1 MSYRGRGRGGG
12 YNNNYNNSNNYNHGN
27 RNQYSSG
34 SHQQNVDAFV
44 TANQYPIEIMGWNG
58 ASLSECINF
67 ISRKCKVIVS
77 NYSVDSNTGVLKG
90 YVKNESQANTL
101 LDWSGVKFAGQSLR
115 FSKGISNLSSQLG
128 STGGSSSGAGST
140 IETIT
145 QFLKSRYQPEHK
157 MLNLSN
163 VKQDPN
169 LNAQGFFG
177 SISVTSK
184 FFPALMKVAGDLK
197 LDVVSIDLSNN
208 ELQDLQTLTSMA
220 QTFPKLQNLSLQNN
234 QFSRIKVFETWRHKL
249 NFLRELILF
258 NNPIVQTTNPTE
270 IQNIKLELMKS
281 FPRLVVLNG
290 EILRNEQA
298 LESYLSFPF
307 PSQQSMF
314 FQDDDSRNLA
324 TNFIANYIKLWDS
337 NRAELMILYQNESQF
352 SMQVDSSHPYLIDN
366 NSNNS
371 TDFGYYLTNS
381 RNLTRVSSIKARTE
395 KLAVGQ
401 EQIYK
406 AFQKLPKTH
415 HELFEKPDLFSMEA
429 YKFPSLNGIV
439 ITLHGSFDET
449 AQPEV
454 DGSMS
459 STPSGPRGNS
469 RYHSAPKH
477 KRVPFSKKSFDR
489 TFVVIPGPNGSM
501 IVASDLLLIRPFTR
515 TFPWDAESASNAQN
529 PASTTTAA
537 AATVATAANPASVS
551 ATITPTPPPTLQPQ
565 LGQPQV
571 AIPGGVTPSI
581 QVISPTPTAADL
593 PPEVKARLNQMQQE
607 VLVKV
612 LLETKLNINYGLML
626 LEQSNWDYQQA
637 SVNFK
642 NSAASLPRDAFV

>member
-12 YNNNYNNSNNYNHGN
+12 YNNNYNNYNHGN

-58 ASLSECINF
+58 ASSTECINF

-77 NYSVDSNTGVLKG
+77 NYSVDSNSGILKG

-101 LDWSGVKFAGQSLR
+101 MDWSGVKFAGQSLR
-115 FSKGISNLSSQLG
+115 FSKGVSNLSSQMG
-128 STGGSSSGAGST
+128 TSGGSGSGTGST

-145 QFLKSRYQPEHK
+145 QFLKSRYQPELR

-163 VKQDPN
+163 VKQDPS

-177 SISVTSK
+177 SISVSSK
-184 FFPALMKVAGDLK
+184 FFPALMKVADDLK
-197 LDVVSIDLSNN
+197 LDVITVDLSNN

-220 QTFPKLQNLSLQNN
+220 QTFPRLQNLSLQNN
-234 QFSRIKVFETWRHKL
+234 NFSRIKVFETWRHKL

-258 NNPIVQTTNPTE
+258 NNPIVQTNNPTE

-290 EILRNEQA
+290 EVLRNEQA
-298 LESYLSFPF
+298 LNSYLSFPF
-307 PSQQSMF
+307 PAQQSMF

-352 SMQVDSSHPYLIDN
+352 SMQVDSSHPYLIDS

-381 RNLTRVSSIKARTE
+381 RNLTRISSIKARMD
-395 KLAVGQ
+395 KLATGQ

-406 AFQKLPKTH
+406 AFQKLPKTR
-415 HELFEKPDLFSMEA
+415 HELFEKPDLFSMEV
-429 YKFPSLNGIV
+429 YKFPSLNGIT
-439 ITLHGSFDET
+439 ITIHGSFEET

-459 STPSGPRGNS
+459 STPSGPRGGS

-477 KRVPFSKKSFDR
+477 KRIPLSKKSFDR

-501 IVASDLLLIRPFTR
+501 IVASDSLLIRPYTIK
-515 TFPWDAESASNAQN
+515 FPWDAESTANAQN
-529 PASTTTAA
+529 PAVAGAA
-537 AATVATAANPASVS
+537 PAGAATNPATATA
-551 ATITPTPPPTLQPQ
+551 TPTPPPQSQ
-565 LGQPQV
+565 
-571 AIPGGVTPSI
+571 GGVTPSI
-581 QVISPTPTAADL
+581 QVVSPTPTAADL
-593 PPEVKARLNQMQQE
+593 PAEIKARLNQVQQE
-607 VLVKV
+607 ILVKV

>member
-12 YNNNYNNSNNYNHGN
+12 YNNNYNNYNHGN

-44 TANQYPIEIMGWNG
+44 SANQYPIEIMGWNG
-58 ASLSECINF
+58 ASLTECINF

-101 LDWSGVKFAGQSLR
+101 MDWSGVKFAGQPLR
-115 FSKGISNLSSQLG
+115 FSKGVSSLSNQMGGAS
-128 STGGSSSGAGST
+128 GGSNST

-145 QFLKSRYQPEHK
+145 QFLRSRYQPELK

-169 LNAQGFFG
+169 LHAQGFFG

-184 FFPALMKVAGDLK
+184 FFPALMKVADDLK

-234 QFSRIKVFETWRHKL
+234 NFSRIKVFETWRHKL

-258 NNPIVQTTNPTE
+258 NNPIVQTNNPTE

-281 FPRLVVLNG
+281 FPRLIVLNG

-298 LESYLSFPF
+298 LDANLSFPF
-307 PSQQSMF
+307 PPQQSMF
-314 FQDDDSRNLA
+314 FQDDDARNLA

-366 NSNNS
+366 SNS

-381 RNLTRVSSIKARTE
+381 RNLTRVSSVKARMD
-395 KLAVGQ
+395 KLAIGQ

-406 AFQKLPKTH
+406 SFQKLPKTRH
-415 HELFEKPDLFSMEA
+415 ALFDKPDLFSMET
-429 YKFPSLNGIV
+429 YKFPSLNGIM
-439 ITLHGSFDET
+439 ITLHGSFEET

-454 DGSMS
+454 DPNTS
-459 STPSGPRGNS
+459 STPSGPRGGS

-477 KRVPFSKKSFDR
+477 KKIPLSKKSFDR

-501 IVASDLLLIRPFTR
+501 IVASDSLMVRPYT
-515 TFPWDAESASNAQN
+515 TKFPWDARAASAAPLN
-529 PASTTTAA
+529 PAS
-537 AATVATAANPASVS
+537 AANPAT
-551 ATITPTPPPTLQPQ
+551 ATATPTPPPLQPQ
-565 LGQPQV
+565 HPQPQV
-571 AIPGGVTPSI
+571 GIPGGVTPAI
-581 QVISPTPTAADL
+581 QVVSPTPTAADL
-593 PPEVKARLNQMQQE
+593 PPEVKARFNQVQQE

>member
-12 YNNNYNNSNNYNHGN
+12 YNNNYNNYNHGN

-58 ASLSECINF
+58 ASLTECINF

-77 NYSVDSNTGVLKG
+77 NYSVDSNSGILKG

-101 LDWSGVKFAGQSLR
+101 MDWSGVKFAGQSLR
-115 FSKGISNLSSQLG
+115 FSKGVSNLSSQMG
-128 STGGSSSGAGST
+128 TSGGSGSGTGST

-145 QFLKSRYQPEHK
+145 QFLKSRYQPELR

-163 VKQDPN
+163 VKQDPS

-177 SISVTSK
+177 SISVSSK
-184 FFPALMKVAGDLK
+184 FFPALMKVADDLK
-197 LDVVSIDLSNN
+197 LDVITVDLSNN

-220 QTFPKLQNLSLQNN
+220 QTFPRLQNLSLQNN
-234 QFSRIKVFETWRHKL
+234 NFSRIKVFETWRHKL

-258 NNPIVQTTNPTE
+258 NNPIVQTNNPTE

-290 EILRNEQA
+290 EVLRNEQA
-298 LESYLSFPF
+298 LNSYLSFPF
-307 PSQQSMF
+307 PAQQSMF

-352 SMQVDSSHPYLIDN
+352 SMQVDSSHPYLIDS

-381 RNLTRVSSIKARTE
+381 RNLTRISSIKARMD
-395 KLAVGQ
+395 KLATGQ

-406 AFQKLPKTH
+406 AFQKLPKTR
-415 HELFEKPDLFSMEA
+415 HELFEKPDLFSMEV
-429 YKFPSLNGIV
+429 YKFPSLNGIT
-439 ITLHGSFDET
+439 ITIHGSFEET

-459 STPSGPRGNS
+459 STPSGPRGGS

-477 KRVPFSKKSFDR
+477 KRIPLSKKSFDR

-501 IVASDLLLIRPFTR
+501 IVASDSLLIRPYTIK
-515 TFPWDAESASNAQN
+515 FPWDAESTANAQN
-529 PASTTTAA
+529 PAVAGAA
-537 AATVATAANPASVS
+537 PAGAATNPATATA
-551 ATITPTPPPTLQPQ
+551 TPTPPPQSQ
-565 LGQPQV
+565 
-571 AIPGGVTPSI
+571 GGVTPSI
-581 QVISPTPTAADL
+581 QVVSPTPTAADL
-593 PPEVKARLNQMQQE
+593 PAEIKARLNQVQQE
-607 VLVKV
+607 ILVKV

>member
-12 YNNNYNNSNNYNHGN
+12 YNNNYNNYNHGN

-58 ASLSECINF
+58 ASLTECINF

-77 NYSVDSNTGVLKG
+77 NYSVDSNSGILKG

-101 LDWSGVKFAGQSLR
+101 MDWSGVKFAGQSLR
-115 FSKGISNLSSQLG
+115 FSKGVSNLSNQMGTS
-128 STGGSSSGAGST
+128 GGSGSGTGST

-145 QFLKSRYQPEHK
+145 QFLKSRYQPELR

-177 SISVTSK
+177 SISVSSK
-184 FFPALMKVAGDLK
+184 FFPALMKVADDLK
-197 LDVVSIDLSNN
+197 LDVVTVDLSNN
-208 ELQDLQTLTSMA
+208 ELQDLQALTSMA
-220 QTFPKLQNLSLQNN
+220 QAFPKLQNLSLQNN
-234 QFSRIKVFETWRHKL
+234 NFSRIKVFETWRHKL

-258 NNPIVQTTNPTE
+258 NNPIVQTNNPTE

-290 EILRNEQA
+290 EVLRNEQA
-298 LESYLSFPF
+298 LNSYLSFPF
-307 PSQQSMF
+307 PAQQSMF

-352 SMQVDSSHPYLIDN
+352 SMQVDSSHPYLIDS

-381 RNLTRVSSIKARTE
+381 RNLTRISSVKARMD
-395 KLAVGQ
+395 KLAIGQ

-406 AFQKLPKTH
+406 AFQKLPKTR
-415 HELFEKPDLFSMEA
+415 HELFEKPDLFSMEV
-429 YKFPSLNGIV
+429 YKFPSLNGIT
-439 ITLHGSFDET
+439 ITIHGSFDET

-459 STPSGPRGNS
+459 STPSGPRGGS

-477 KRVPFSKKSFDR
+477 KRIPLSKKSFDR

-501 IVASDLLLIRPFTR
+501 IVASDSLLIRPYT
-515 TFPWDAESASNAQN
+515 TKFPWDAESTANAQN
-529 PASTTTAA
+529 PAVAGAA
-537 AATVATAANPASVS
+537 PAGAATNPATATA
-551 ATITPTPPPTLQPQ
+551 TPTPPPQSQ
-565 LGQPQV
+565 
-571 AIPGGVTPSI
+571 GGVTPSI
-581 QVISPTPTAADL
+581 QVVSPTPTAADL
-593 PPEVKARLNQMQQE
+593 PAEIKARLNQVQQE
-607 VLVKV
+607 ILVKV

>member
-12 YNNNYNNSNNYNHGN
+12 YNNNYNNYNHGN

-58 ASLSECINF
+58 ASSTECINF

-77 NYSVDSNTGVLKG
+77 NYSVDSNSGILKG

-101 LDWSGVKFAGQSLR
+101 MDWSGVKFAGQSLR
-115 FSKGISNLSSQLG
+115 FSKGVSNLSSQMG
-128 STGGSSSGAGST
+128 TSGGSGSGTGST

-145 QFLKSRYQPEHK
+145 QFLKSRYQPELR

-163 VKQDPN
+163 VKQDPS

-177 SISVTSK
+177 SISVSSK
-184 FFPALMKVAGDLK
+184 FFPALMKVADDLK
-197 LDVVSIDLSNN
+197 LDVITVDLSNN

-220 QTFPKLQNLSLQNN
+220 QTFPRLQNLSLQNN
-234 QFSRIKVFETWRHKL
+234 NFSRIKVFETWRHKL

-258 NNPIVQTTNPTE
+258 NNPIVQTNNPTE

-290 EILRNEQA
+290 EVLRNEQA
-298 LESYLSFPF
+298 LNSYLSFPF
-307 PSQQSMF
+307 PAQQSMF

-352 SMQVDSSHPYLIDN
+352 SMQVDSSHPYLIDS

-381 RNLTRVSSIKARTE
+381 RNLTRISSIKARMD
-395 KLAVGQ
+395 KLATGQ

-406 AFQKLPKTH
+406 AFQKLPKTR
-415 HELFEKPDLFSMEA
+415 HELFEKPDLFSMEV
-429 YKFPSLNGIV
+429 YKFPSLNGIT
-439 ITLHGSFDET
+439 ITIHGSFEET

-459 STPSGPRGNS
+459 STPSGPRGGS

-477 KRVPFSKKSFDR
+477 KRIPLSKKSFDR

-501 IVASDLLLIRPFTR
+501 IVASDSLLIRPYT
-515 TFPWDAESASNAQN
+515 TKFPWDAESTANAQN
-529 PASTTTAA
+529 PAVAGAA
-537 AATVATAANPASVS
+537 PAGAATNPATATA
-551 ATITPTPPPTLQPQ
+551 TPTPPPQSQ
-565 LGQPQV
+565 
-571 AIPGGVTPSI
+571 GGVTPSI
-581 QVISPTPTAADL
+581 QVVSPTPTAADL
-593 PPEVKARLNQMQQE
+593 PAEIKARLNQVQQE
-607 VLVKV
+607 ILVKV